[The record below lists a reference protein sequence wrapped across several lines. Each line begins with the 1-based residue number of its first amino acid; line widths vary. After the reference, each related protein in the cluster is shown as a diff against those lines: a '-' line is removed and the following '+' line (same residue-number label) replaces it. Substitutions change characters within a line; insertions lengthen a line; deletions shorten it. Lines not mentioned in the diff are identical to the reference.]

1 MPPDAMPTSFMSSGC
16 MVRVLTIAWYS
27 ALSLPTLICWP
38 CLVVRPAFM
47 MNRLRGIA
55 VPPARASYQMKRA
68 LLALVLVA
76 LSLPIG
82 VQPFDTLRAAP
93 SNAEGQSPGVH
104 PLTGR
109 QYALPMSAAGAAWLD
124 RDERQR
130 EENTELSLRLLDVRR
145 GSVVADIGAGSGYY
159 STRLARLVG
168 PEGRVYANDIQQA
181 MLDII
186 RGRIERERIPN
197 IELVLGTTTDP
208 RLPRAAVDLAI
219 MVDVYH
225 EFSAAAGDAPPDPGV
240 AKAWRTAGAARIPRR
255 GSEGADS
262 SCAQDDGGAGTHR
275 SRS

>member
-1 MPPDAMPTSFMSSGC
+1 
-16 MVRVLTIAWYS
+16 
-27 ALSLPTLICWP
+27 
-38 CLVVRPAFM
+38 
-47 MNRLRGIA
+47 
-55 VPPARASYQMKRA
+55 MKRA
-68 LLALVLVA
+68 LLALLLAA
-76 LSLPIG
+76 LPLTLG
-82 VQPFDTLRAAP
+82 AQPFDMLRAAP
-93 SNAEGQSPGVH
+93 SNVEGQSPGVH

-109 QYALPMSAAGAAWLD
+109 EFALPMSAAGAAWLE

-130 EENTELSLRLLDVRR
+130 EENTELSLRLLEVQR
-145 GSVVADIGAGSGYY
+145 GAVVADIGAGSGYY

-225 EFSAAAGDAPPDPGV
+225 EFSQPQVMLRRIREALKPGGRLVLLEYRGEDPRVPILPAHKMTV
-240 AKAWRTAGAARIPRR
+240 AQAKTEVEA
-255 GSEGADS
+255 EGFRLTTVKEDLPW
-262 SCAQDDGGAGTHR
+262 QHVLVFTVR
-275 SRS
+275 

>member
-1 MPPDAMPTSFMSSGC
+1 
-16 MVRVLTIAWYS
+16 
-27 ALSLPTLICWP
+27 
-38 CLVVRPAFM
+38 
-47 MNRLRGIA
+47 
-55 VPPARASYQMKRA
+55 
-68 LLALVLVA
+68 
-76 LSLPIG
+76 
-82 VQPFDTLRAAP
+82 
-93 SNAEGQSPGVH
+93 
-104 PLTGR
+104 
-109 QYALPMSAAGAAWLD
+109 MSASGAAWLD

-130 EENTELSLRLLDVRR
+130 EENTELSLRLLEVQR

-225 EFSAAAGDAPPDPGV
+225 EFSQPQVMLRRIRESLKPGGRLVLLEYRGEDPNVPILPAHKMTV
-240 AKAWRTAGAARIPRR
+240 AQARTEVEA
-255 GSEGADS
+255 EGFQLTTVKEDLPW
-262 SCAQDDGGAGTHR
+262 QHVLVFTVK
-275 SRS
+275 

>member
-1 MPPDAMPTSFMSSGC
+1 
-16 MVRVLTIAWYS
+16 
-27 ALSLPTLICWP
+27 
-38 CLVVRPAFM
+38 
-47 MNRLRGIA
+47 
-55 VPPARASYQMKRA
+55 MKRA
-68 LLALVLVA
+68 LLALLLAA
-76 LSLPIG
+76 LPLTLG
-82 VQPFDTLRAAP
+82 AQPFDMLRAAP
-93 SNAEGQSPGVH
+93 SNVEGQSPGVH

-109 QYALPMSAAGAAWLD
+109 EFALPMSAAGAAWLE

-130 EENTELSLRLLDVRR
+130 EENTELSLRLLEVQR
-145 GSVVADIGAGSGYY
+145 GAVVADIGAGSGYY

-225 EFSAAAGDAPPDPGV
+225 EFSQPQVMLRLIREALKPGGRLVLLEYRGEDPRVPILPAHKMTV
-240 AKAWRTAGAARIPRR
+240 AQAKTEVEA
-255 GSEGADS
+255 EGFRLTTVKEDLPW
-262 SCAQDDGGAGTHR
+262 QHVLVFTVR
-275 SRS
+275 